1 MMRLSAVGDVINT
14 LPAVS
19 ALRAAFPK
27 ARIGYLVEDK
37 AQQVVVGH
45 PDLDEVTVFP
55 NKRWRGHALS
65 PATWAAAAGHVRR
78 IRNADYDVL
87 LDFQGNLKGGLHAAL
102 SGIPTRIGFARGHSK
117 EGSHRF
123 TNVHVAPPSE
133 RILRARKFLTLLQP
147 LGIESPKIVWKLPPR
162 PDSARAVGE
171 SLRGLGLE
179 DGAYVLVHPGSSAV
193 APGKRWPT
201 ERFGELARRL
211 EAEHGLPTLVA
222 WGPGERPLAE
232 EIARASNAVVAMETR
247 SLMDLAEMLA
257 RARLY
262 VGADSGPQHLAS
274 AVGAPSV
281 ALLGEKDPAIY
292 APCNPR
298 SRVVRGYLAD
308 GKPST
313 LGIGVDLVLEAVRS
327 VLAETDPTPPGGTR
341 GPARSVL
348 PA

>member
-1 MMRLSAVGDVINT
+1 MRLSAIGDVVNT

-19 ALRAAFPK
+19 AVRAAFPK

-37 AQQVVVGH
+37 AQEVVVGH

-55 NKRWRGHALS
+55 KKRWRGRVLS

-78 IRNADYDVL
+78 IRDGDYDVL

-133 RILRARKFLTLLQP
+133 RILRARKFLALLRP
-147 LGIESPKIVWKLPPR
+147 LGIESPEIVWKLPPR
-162 PDSARAVGE
+162 DDSVRVVGA
-171 SLRGLGLE
+171 SLSELGFR
-179 DGAYVLVHPGSSAV
+179 DGSYVLVHPGTSAV
-193 APGKRWPT
+193 APEKRWPT
-201 ERFGELARRL
+201 ERFAELARRV
-211 EAEHGLPTLVA
+211 EEEFGWPTLVA

-257 RARLY
+257 RARVY

-274 AVGAPSV
+274 AVGVPSV
-281 ALLGEKDPAIY
+281 ALFGEKDPAIY

-298 SRVVRGYLAD
+298 SRVVRGFLAD
-308 GKPST
+308 GTPST
-313 LGIGVDLVLEAVRS
+313 LAVGVGEVVEAVRS
-327 VLAETDPTPPGGTR
+327 LLEETGPTPPGGAR
-341 GPARSVL
+341 GPARTVL